1 MVRADLC
8 EIKEVSVR
16 SGGLCLVRGGHC
28 EVRKDFVMSKVVP
41 VMSEEVSVGSL

>member
-1 MVRADLC
+1 MVRAGLC

-16 SGGLCLVRGGHC
+16 SGGSLVRGGHC
-28 EVRKDFVMSKVVP
+28 EVRKDFVMSKVVS